1 MINSNKRKKMDNQN
15 MPPQQPV
22 EINTENALTVLI
34 DILSNTPLWNK
45 DPNVKICCK
54 TIGARIIEM
63 QSRIDNAISILQK

>member
-1 MINSNKRKKMDNQN
+1 MIIMQKGKKMNNEQI
-15 MPPQQPV
+15 PPNQPV
-22 EINTENALTVLI
+22 EINPDNALTVLI

-54 TIGARIIEM
+54 SIGAKIIEM